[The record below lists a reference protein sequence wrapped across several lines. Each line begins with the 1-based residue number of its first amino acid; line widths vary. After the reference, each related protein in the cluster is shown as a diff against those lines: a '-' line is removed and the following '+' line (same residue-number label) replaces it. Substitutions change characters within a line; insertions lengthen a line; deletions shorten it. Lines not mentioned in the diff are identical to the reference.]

1 MRIIIVLLMLHSS
14 LTDAAVYKCLN
25 DNGKITYSN
34 IRCDTKSAQLDS
46 SKAQGTKTKLRESL
60 LLPEKLN
67 LSSTFTSVSDKFS
80 RNFYEIVFL
89 TYLLMS
95 GICYRVYQKD
105 KKFAKT
111 QQWRIPETTLH
122 LYEILGGWPGALI
135 AQRTLRHK
143 NKKLLFQLTFWLIVA
158 LHVIGWFD
166 YLVLNQLLTHQIIL
180 FISSLA

>member
-1 MRIIIVLLMLHSS
+1 
-14 LTDAAVYKCLN
+14 
-25 DNGKITYSN
+25 
-34 IRCDTKSAQLDS
+34 
-46 SKAQGTKTKLRESL
+46 
-60 LLPEKLN
+60 
-67 LSSTFTSVSDKFS
+67 
-80 RNFYEIVFL
+80 
-89 TYLLMS
+89 MS

-166 YLVLNQLLTHQIIL
+166 YIVLNQLLTHQIIL